1 MQRGRQRPGSA
12 AEWDAVR
19 RPSCWPCCEEGHA
32 HAVYL
37 ARELSYQL
45 IREYNTTK
53 YNVHGRF
60 GIFADGDRV
69 NYAVTGKPRLPFGAI
84 HVENNYG
91 HTKTRFIYSRLCELN
106 RNNTINTICEIGFNA
121 GLSAILM
128 LEAARS
134 ARLVSFDLADFRW
147 AHRADELVR
156 QHYGRRRFPGVV
168 FGDSSLTVA
177 TLKDAA
183 AAAAASTGDVP
194 LVKMDGFEGD
204 DAARL
209 PKSDK
214 QYLQRHTRSG
224 IIPQAL
230 AQAIGPPLHCDAGFI
245 DGAKTFTGRL
255 RHILSMRSV
264 SSPGTVVF
272 MDEVTSKECCDGTFG
287 DGDEHAARCKPL
299 NEGYYDATRAY
310 SHAAKRGLLKVV
322 ECDWPNGYNG
332 TDGVCMGVLL

>member
-1 MQRGRQRPGSA
+1 
-12 AEWDAVR
+12 
-19 RPSCWPCCEEGHA
+19 
-32 HAVYL
+32 
-37 ARELSYQL
+37 
-45 IREYNTTK
+45 
-53 YNVHGRF
+53 
-60 GIFADGDRV
+60 
-69 NYAVTGKPRLPFGAI
+69 
-84 HVENNYG
+84 
-91 HTKTRFIYSRLCELN
+91 
-106 RNNTINTICEIGFNA
+106 
-121 GLSAILM
+121 M

-322 ECDWPNGYNG
+322 ECDWPMATMLRMGCACELGNGPLV
-332 TDGVCMGVLL
+332 TSPRCMGSVLQSRKVPDTTHCELSAEARIDACTNAEARSRRRLVALRRARSARRRAEKEHGLVPFNAAARRFSRQSRRRRRAVVSRKRY